1 MSVWENQKKIIHVDM
16 DAFYASVEQRD
27 NPELR
32 GKPVVVGGSPQSR
45 GVASTCSYEARKY
58 GIRSAMP
65 LAEAYRRCPQ
75 AIFVPVN
82 GRKYRE
88 VSLQINKIFHD
99 YTPIV
104 EPLSL
109 DEAFLDV
116 TGSTRLFGSAENIAK
131 EIKARIQKELELTAS
146 VGLACNKFLAKI
158 ASDLKKPNGLVVVAP
173 DKIQQFLDPLPVERI
188 WGVGVKTAERLHGL
202 NIRCVRELRQLE
214 VEYLERLFGIGGNQ
228 LYHLARGID
237 ERPVEIERGVKSIG
251 REITFSE
258 DIRDRE
264 ALATFLLELTV
275 DVGRKLR
282 KEALKAKTI
291 NLKLRFKDFST
302 ITRARTLDSLTN
314 LDEDIFA
321 SSSELLQEVVLKD
334 SVRLIGVSVSN
345 LSDQEDSQ
353 LSLFAEPKQEKE
365 NLTKAV
371 DQLKE
376 RFGEKSIIRARLLG
390 KKREH

>member
-27 NPELR
+27 DPELR

>member
-27 NPELR
+27 NPEIR

-65 LAEAYRRCPQ
+65 LAEAYRRCPH

>member
-1 MSVWENQKKIIHVDM
+1 MSVWENQRKIIHVDM

>member
-27 NPELR
+27 DPELR

-65 LAEAYRRCPQ
+65 LAEAYRRCPH

>member
-27 NPELR
+27 NPEIR

-131 EIKARIQKELELTAS
+131 EIKAKIQKELELTAS

>member
-27 NPELR
+27 DPELR

-314 LDEDIFA
+314 LDEDIFT

>member
-1 MSVWENQKKIIHVDM
+1 MSVWENQRKIIHVDM

-65 LAEAYRRCPQ
+65 LAEAYRRCPH

-131 EIKARIQKELELTAS
+131 EIKAKIQKELELTAS

>member
-27 NPELR
+27 DPELR

-65 LAEAYRRCPQ
+65 LAEAYRRCPH

-131 EIKARIQKELELTAS
+131 EIKARIQMELELTAS

>member
-65 LAEAYRRCPQ
+65 LAEAYRRCPH

-131 EIKARIQKELELTAS
+131 EIKARIQMELELTAS

>member
-1 MSVWENQKKIIHVDM
+1 MSVWENQRKIIHVDM

-65 LAEAYRRCPQ
+65 LAEAYRRCPH

>member
-1 MSVWENQKKIIHVDM
+1 MSVWENQRKIIHVDM

-65 LAEAYRRCPQ
+65 LAEAYRRCPH

-131 EIKARIQKELELTAS
+131 EIKARIQMELELTAS

>member
-1 MSVWENQKKIIHVDM
+1 M

-27 NPELR
+27 DPELR

>member
-321 SSSELLQEVVLKD
+321 STSELLQEVVLKD

>member
-27 NPELR
+27 DPELR

-321 SSSELLQEVVLKD
+321 SSSELLQDVVLKD

>member
-1 MSVWENQKKIIHVDM
+1 MSVWENEKKIIHVDM

-65 LAEAYRRCPQ
+65 LAEAYRRCPH

-99 YTPIV
+99 YTPLV

-116 TGSTRLFGSAENIAK
+116 TGSTRLFGSAERIAT
-131 EIKARIQKELELTAS
+131 EIKARIQEEINLTAS

-158 ASDLKKPNGLVVVAP
+158 ASDLKKPNGFVVVAP
-173 DKIQQFLDPLPVERI
+173 DRIQQFLDPLPVERI

-202 NIRCVRELRQLE
+202 NIRRVRELRQLDME
-214 VEYLERLFGIGGNQ
+214 FLERLFGIGGKQ
-228 LYHLARGID
+228 LYLLARGID
-237 ERPVEIERGVKSIG
+237 ERPVEVERGVKSIG

-282 KEALKAKTI
+282 KEALKARTI

-314 LDEDIFA
+314 LDDVIFA
-321 SSSELLQEVVLKD
+321 NSSELLQEVVLKD

-345 LSDQEDSQ
+345 LSDQEESQ

-365 NLTKAV
+365 NLTKTV
-371 DQLKE
+371 DLLKE

-390 KKREH
+390 KKKEH